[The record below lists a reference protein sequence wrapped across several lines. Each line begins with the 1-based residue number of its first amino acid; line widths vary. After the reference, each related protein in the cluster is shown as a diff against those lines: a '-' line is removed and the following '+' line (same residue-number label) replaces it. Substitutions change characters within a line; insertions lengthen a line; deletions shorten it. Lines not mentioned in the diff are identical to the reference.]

1 MEVAGRPMLLQQL
14 RRLKDSKRINEIIIA
29 TTTDGKDD
37 PIDELARQAD
47 VRCFRGDEND
57 VLNRLAKAAQTVK
70 ADIVVRL
77 TADCPLIDAEVMDAV
92 IFALVDDPSKY
103 DYASN
108 VLHRTYPRGLD
119 SEALFCDTLFRM
131 DRMADSVQ
139 DREHVTTFLRS
150 SHPELFLSCSV
161 EDDQNN
167 ADLRWTVDTQKD
179 FEFICKV
186 YDGMCLSES
195 SASYRDVIAF
205 VREHP
210 EITQLNAEIETWE
223 PTKDNT

>member
-179 FEFICKV
+179 FEFIRKV